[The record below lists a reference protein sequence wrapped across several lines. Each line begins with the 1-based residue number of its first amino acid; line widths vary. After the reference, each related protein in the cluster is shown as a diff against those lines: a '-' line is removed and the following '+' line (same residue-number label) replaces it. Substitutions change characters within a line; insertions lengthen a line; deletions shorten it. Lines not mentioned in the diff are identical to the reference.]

1 MQDRRAL
8 SETVDSLVIAANAG
22 SDVDWLGRPL
32 PAAMALKQTSAP
44 ARHCGHV
51 PRLDFSDLLR
61 VLMAEDFAKYCIHS
75 TRECSEDAHPTL
87 GFFAEEPHSTDALQ
101 RANPMLKEAV
111 QP

>member
-1 MQDRRAL
+1 MVLSELYHRETSDTCNMQDRRAL

-75 TRECSEDAHPTL
+75 TRECSEDAHPTPHAR
-87 GFFAEEPHSTDALQ
+87 FFC
-101 RANPMLKEAV
+101 
-111 QP
+111 